1 MIESD
6 LQHVINSILSRIKVS
21 SQIINHVNNILN
33 LTNTI
38 KNIQFMYL

>member
-21 SQIINHVNNILN
+21 SQIINHVNILN